1 MVLIIMKSYGLKNPF
16 HLTSEVPVSSTE
28 LWLPVTRNKSIE
40 RTSYQFINI
49 TYDYLESSL
58 VWFNFANS
66 PRGDVKLGISGGK
79 ILKVSNVETLW
90 WPKVLFRVVF
100 ADRGT
105 IRNFSLFFRYFANVV
120 FINVSA
126 GKWQTTFT
134 SINLLLAINVKS
146 VNDLLVVELI
156 FQFCAFRE
164 KWQFSIYLKKKAPL
178 EIFPTCRCILIFVH
192 CECTK

>member
-1 MVLIIMKSYGLKNPF
+1 MASCYEKQM
-16 HLTSEVPVSSTE
+16 
-28 LWLPVTRNKSIE
+28 IE

-66 PRGDVKLGISGGK
+66 PRGDVKLGMSGGK
-79 ILKVSNVETLW
+79 IKKVSNVETLW

-100 ADRGT
+100 ADRGA

-164 KWQFSIYLKKKAPL
+164 KWQFSIYLKKSTSWNISYL
-178 EIFPTCRCILIFVH
+178 
-192 CECTK
+192 